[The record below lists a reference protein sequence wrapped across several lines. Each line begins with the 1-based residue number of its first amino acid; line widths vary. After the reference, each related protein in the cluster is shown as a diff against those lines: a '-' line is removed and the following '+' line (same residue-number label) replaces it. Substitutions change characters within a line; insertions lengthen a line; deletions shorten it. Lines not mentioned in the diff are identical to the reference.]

1 MLEHFHT
8 VGEGWGDLSSNF
20 PKFTKICPFYC
31 PHMPCFSKI
40 FSDVTH
46 DKCRAKVVDKN
57 LMAFAQYEKHKM
69 FQNNSAKSWKVSKS
83 LRKET

>member
-1 MLEHFHT
+1 MKCVT
-8 VGEGWGDLSSNF
+8 VSFKFCWSIFTLWGRGGGDLSSNC

-31 PHMPCFSKI
+31 PHMSCFSKI

-46 DKCRAKVVDKN
+46 EKCRAKVVDKN

-69 FQNNSAKSWKVSKS
+69 F
-83 LRKET
+83 